1 MGIIPEQ
8 FVIVW
13 QGIASWME
21 RKGINPATLSF
32 YTGYSQA
39 RIVRGI
45 RGEREEVTSGF
56 VHACVDFFGLRNSR
70 MRGIED
76 TADILTDE
84 ECVELLT
91 APLKNNPRQGK
102 LWD

>member
-1 MGIIPEQ
+1 MGIMPEQ

-13 QGIASWME
+13 QGIAWWLG
-21 RKGINPATLSF
+21 RKGISPATLSLH
-32 YTGYSQA
+32 TGYSQA
-39 RIVRGI
+39 RIARGI
-45 RGEREEVTSGF
+45 RGEEEQVTSGF

-76 TADILTDE
+76 TVDILMDE
-84 ECVELLT
+84 ECVELLI
-91 APLKNNPRQGK
+91 APLKEKPQQSK